1 MILIRILRKVKRIS
15 MLLLLSLL
23 IVLLF
28 FSSIGLT
35 QTVLF
40 QDDFEDGNADDWILE
55 SGWQVEDE
63 DGNFILSGTGH
74 SFAKTG
80 DTSWRNYRF
89 KTKLKL
95 MDNNSSVHV
104 NYRVYNNCER
114 YFIDFYS
121 QGLFLSKTAPCETQT
136 ELVSVNVSYDTNKWY
151 TIEVAGDEGNIKVYV
166 DNILKIDYTDN
177 DPLYAGSIS
186 FETLDNSHVHFDD
199 VVVATNDPI
208 SETKWVST
216 GGPLGGLGYDV
227 RIHPANKNIMFVTD
241 NNAGVVRSDNAGG
254 TWYQTNS
261 GISIRSGH
269 TGDAINIFS
278 LTIDPNDPN
287 TIWAGTNG
295 EGSAFGVFKSTDGG
309 DSWAMKKNG
318 ITLEDAEGLIFRGF
332 TIQKG
337 NSNIVYV
344 QSEVETSEQGREFI
358 LVKGRVYKTNDG
370 GESWQL
376 IWEGNNLARYLIIDP
391 ANSEVLYMSTGIFD
405 REAYNSDCNN
415 GISGGV
421 GVLKSTDG
429 GETWASINNGLTDL
443 YVGSLRMHPS
453 NSKILFAA
461 TGNGACSGQYEGNI
475 VSGLFR
481 TQNGGSSWSKVIGGA
496 ISTTVNFSPSNPDIV
511 YAGDANA
518 FYRSEDGGLTWS
530 TFDRGGVWG
539 PPGIRAGFPIDVTI
553 DPDNPYLLYANNYGG
568 GVFRST
574 DGAETWEDWS
584 KGYSGAEIHKVCIPA
599 ANTSTVFAI
608 GRSGPFVSYNYEN
621 DWKGIANGDAKSNAE
636 WYSVAVHPVNSNI
649 ILITDEHQGVI
660 FRSTDG
666 GNDFTEVFRHSG
678 ADASNPDQRQGFKTL
693 VFSPSNPNVVYAGLA
708 RDRKN
713 ILSSSPYG
721 TVICKS
727 TDAGVTFSEMTSD
740 IDGYNVNEL
749 IVDSNNVNIVY
760 AATSNG
766 VYKSTDGAKSYI
778 HFHSLGNP
786 NIEALSVAFQQ
797 TNYLIAGE
805 IENGIWI
812 SEDDGTTWTGPHN
825 GGFNSSNPYIT
836 AIIFDPDNHNTVYAS
851 DLYSGIYQSADKG
864 NTWSPFPDSEMS
876 GLTVRAVKD
885 IVMNKEVIYG
895 ATQGGGVFRYGEL
908 APALTPTHA
917 LTPTPQSTVIPT
929 PIPTST
935 PTQEP
940 IEAGKI
946 YGYVK
951 DVKGAPITSARLTLK
966 GKKIKIG
973 NNTSSGKKGYFE
985 FTDLKADTYTIIA
998 RKKGYKKSRQKV
1010 KLGEKEKKEIVIKM
1024 KKSR

>member
-114 YFIDFYS
+114 YFIDFY
-121 QGLFLSKTAPCETQT
+121 
-136 ELVSVNVSYDTNKWY
+136 
-151 TIEVAGDEGNIKVYV
+151 
-166 DNILKIDYTDN
+166 
-177 DPLYAGSIS
+177 
-186 FETLDNSHVHFDD
+186 SHVHFDD

-344 QSEVETSEQGREFI
+344 QSEVETSEQGREFH

-405 REAYNSDCNN
+405 REAYNSDCKN

-461 TGNGACSGQYEGNI
+461 TGNGACSGQYEDNI

-481 TQNGGSSWSKVIGGA
+481 ILNGGSS
-496 ISTTVNFSPSNPDIV
+496 
-511 YAGDANA
+511 
-518 FYRSEDGGLTWS
+518 
-530 TFDRGGVWG
+530 
-539 PPGIRAGFPIDVTI
+539 
-553 DPDNPYLLYANNYGG
+553 
-568 GVFRST
+568 
-574 DGAETWEDWS
+574 
-584 KGYSGAEIHKVCIPA
+584 C
-599 ANTSTVFAI
+599 
-608 GRSGPFVSYNYEN
+608 
-621 DWKGIANGDAKSNAE
+621 
-636 WYSVAVHPVNSNI
+636 
-649 ILITDEHQGVI
+649 
-660 FRSTDG
+660 
-666 GNDFTEVFRHSG
+666 
-678 ADASNPDQRQGFKTL
+678 
-693 VFSPSNPNVVYAGLA
+693 
-708 RDRKN
+708 
-713 ILSSSPYG
+713 
-721 TVICKS
+721 
-727 TDAGVTFSEMTSD
+727 
-740 IDGYNVNEL
+740 
-749 IVDSNNVNIVY
+749 
-760 AATSNG
+760 
-766 VYKSTDGAKSYI
+766 
-778 HFHSLGNP
+778 
-786 NIEALSVAFQQ
+786 
-797 TNYLIAGE
+797 
-805 IENGIWI
+805 
-812 SEDDGTTWTGPHN
+812 
-825 GGFNSSNPYIT
+825 
-836 AIIFDPDNHNTVYAS
+836 
-851 DLYSGIYQSADKG
+851 
-864 NTWSPFPDSEMS
+864 
-876 GLTVRAVKD
+876 
-885 IVMNKEVIYG
+885 
-895 ATQGGGVFRYGEL
+895 
-908 APALTPTHA
+908 
-917 LTPTPQSTVIPT
+917 
-929 PIPTST
+929 
-935 PTQEP
+935 
-940 IEAGKI
+940 
-946 YGYVK
+946 
-951 DVKGAPITSARLTLK
+951 
-966 GKKIKIG
+966 
-973 NNTSSGKKGYFE
+973 
-985 FTDLKADTYTIIA
+985 
-998 RKKGYKKSRQKV
+998 
-1010 KLGEKEKKEIVIKM
+1010 
-1024 KKSR
+1024 

>member
-1 MILIRILRKVKRIS
+1 MNLTIFVTRGKRKTQFFLFLIITS
-15 MLLLLSLL
+15 F
-23 IVLLF
+23 LF
-28 FSSIGLT
+28 F
-35 QTVLF
+35 
-40 QDDFEDGNADDWILE
+40 
-55 SGWQVEDE
+55 
-63 DGNFILSGTGH
+63 H
-74 SFAKTG
+74 
-80 DTSWRNYRF
+80 
-89 KTKLKL
+89 
-95 MDNNSSVHV
+95 
-104 NYRVYNNCER
+104 
-114 YFIDFYS
+114 
-121 QGLFLSKTAPCETQT
+121 
-136 ELVSVNVSYDTNKWY
+136 
-151 TIEVAGDEGNIKVYV
+151 
-166 DNILKIDYTDN
+166 
-177 DPLYAGSIS
+177 SIS
-186 FETLDNSHVHFDD
+186 L
-199 VVVATNDPI
+199 AQI
-208 SETKWVST
+208 SETKWVNT

-227 RIHPANKNIMFVTD
+227 RIYPTNKNSMFVTD
-241 NNAGVVRSDNAGG
+241 NYAGVARSDNAGE

-261 GISIRSGH
+261 GISVKSGP

-287 TIWAGTNG
+287 IIWAGTNG
-295 EGSAFGVFKSTDGG
+295 EGSDFGVFKSTDEGN
-309 DSWAMKKNG
+309 SWTLKTNG
-318 ITLEDAEGLIFRGF
+318 ITLEDADGLVFRGF

-337 NSNIVYV
+337 NSNIVYA
-344 QSEVETSEQGREFI
+344 QSEVVTSKQGREFNM
-358 LVKGRVYKTNDG
+358 VKGRVYKTNDG

-376 IWEGNNLARYLIIDP
+376 IWEGDSLARYLIIDP
-391 ANSEVLYMSTGIFD
+391 TNSEVLYMSTGIFD
-405 REAYNSDCNN
+405 REAYNSDCKNN
-415 GISGGV
+415 SSGGV

-429 GETWASINNGLTDL
+429 GETWSSINNGLTDL

-461 TGNGACSGQYEGNI
+461 TGNNACSGQYEGNI

-481 TQNGGSSWSKVIGGA
+481 TLNGGSSWTKIIDGA
-496 ISTTVNFSPSNPDIV
+496 ILTTVNFSLSNPDIV
-511 YAGDANA
+511 YAGGASA

-530 TFDRGGVWG
+530 KFDRGGVWG
-539 PPGIRAGFPIDVTI
+539 PPGIRAGVPIDVTV

-574 DGAETWEDWS
+574 DGAETWEEWS

-599 ANTSTVFAI
+599 SNISTVYAI
-608 GRSGPFVSYNYEN
+608 GRSGPFVSYNYGN
-621 DWKGIANGDAKSNAE
+621 TWKGIANGDAKSYPE
-636 WYSVAVHPVNSNI
+636 WYSVAVHPTNSNI

-693 VFSPSNPNVVYAGLA
+693 VFSPSNPNVIYAGLA
-708 RDRKN
+708 RDRNN

-749 IVDSNNVNIVY
+749 IVDPNNVNIVY

-766 VYKSTDGAKSYI
+766 VYKSADEAKSFT
-778 HFHSLGNP
+778 HFDSLRNP
-786 NIEALSVAFQQ
+786 NIEALSVDFQQ

-825 GGFNSSNPYIT
+825 SGFNSSNPYIT
-836 AIIFDPDNHNTVYAS
+836 VIVFDPDNYDTVYAS
-851 DLYSGIYQSADKG
+851 DLYSGIYQSTDKG

-895 ATQGGGVFRYGEL
+895 ATQGGGVFRYSEL
-908 APALTPTHA
+908 TLALTPTP
-917 LTPTPQSTVIPT
+917 TSTPQSTVIPT
-929 PIPTST
+929 SIPTPTPTPASTPQSTVISTSVLTPT

-946 YGYVK
+946 YGSVK
-951 DVKGAPITSARLTLK
+951 DVKGAPVTSVRLTLK
-966 GKKIKIG
+966 GKKTKIG
-973 NNTSSGKKGYFE
+973 NNTNSDEKGYFE
-985 FTDLKADTYTIIA
+985 FADLKADTYTIIA
-998 RKKGYKKSRQKV
+998 KKKGYKKSRVKV
-1010 KLGEKEKKEIVIKM
+1010 KISEKEKKEIVIEM